1 MKNHGRVVRKKKVW
15 KENEDFLREKKR
27 DSRKNEQDVS
37 KVFRDIEVTILRG
50 IIRLGESH
58 FFFFLSDR
66 VVMEVESWKQRAD
79 TWERETESWRKRSWY
94 LREKNKELV
103 SREKEHREKEMGNES
118 SICIF
123 LEVCSSL

>member
-58 FFFFLSDR
+58 FFFLSDR
-66 VVMEVESWKQRAD
+66 VVMEVES
-79 TWERETESWRKRSWY
+79 
-94 LREKNKELV
+94 
-103 SREKEHREKEMGNES
+103 
-118 SICIF
+118 
-123 LEVCSSL
+123 